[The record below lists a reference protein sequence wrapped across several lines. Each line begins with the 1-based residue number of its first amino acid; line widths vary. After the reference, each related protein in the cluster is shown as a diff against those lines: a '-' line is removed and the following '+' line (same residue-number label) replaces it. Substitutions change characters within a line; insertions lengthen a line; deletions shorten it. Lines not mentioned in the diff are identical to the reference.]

1 MACEA
6 ADLLSEMGKKVTLIG
21 EGKKIAPEMLNII
34 RNVLLRRLK
43 EKGVVML
50 TEAKMRAVTP
60 SGVEVVGKDGAGK
73 ELVADTVVLGNNYR
87 LDTNLISPLRKHI
100 PRVYLIGGWRGF
112 HEQQDAVADGYMA
125 GLLA

>member
-6 ADLLSEMGKKVTLIG
+6 ADLLSEMGKKVTL
-21 EGKKIAPEMLNII
+21 
-34 RNVLLRRLK
+34 
-43 EKGVVML
+43 
-50 TEAKMRAVTP
+50 
-60 SGVEVVGKDGAGK
+60 
-73 ELVADTVVLGNNYR
+73 
-87 LDTNLISPLRKHI
+87 LRKRI